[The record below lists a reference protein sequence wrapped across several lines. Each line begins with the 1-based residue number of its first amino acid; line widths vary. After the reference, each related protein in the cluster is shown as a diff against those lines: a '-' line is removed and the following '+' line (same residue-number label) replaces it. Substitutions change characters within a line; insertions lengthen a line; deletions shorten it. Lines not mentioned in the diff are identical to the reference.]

1 VPLIANTKSLIRNLL
16 GRERADR
23 DTDEELRSY
32 LDLLTEEKIASGL
45 NPTQARRQ
53 ADIELGGLE
62 QVKENVR
69 DVRAT
74 ALLDS
79 IAQDVRYAL
88 RTLRRAPAFTAIAV
102 LTLAL
107 GIGANTAIYSVVYTL
122 ILRSFPVQHPEQLV
136 ELLHRYPGEPRLN
149 GFSRDAFQ
157 FIREHNDVLAGL
169 VAVANQ
175 PLHLRSENLEP
186 QTVEGAYVD
195 ANFFRVLGVDPALGR
210 RIEPEVD
217 APKSPN
223 PIAVISWSFWET
235 RLNLDPA
242 ILGKQVVVDETPVTV
257 VGVTPK
263 GFSGLQADTRQDIW
277 LPLALR
283 RTETTNQQ
291 FSVSLFGR
299 LKPGVSLD
307 HARSE
312 LAVLWDQSKPPD
324 NPFLRKM
331 RFELASASAGSSRLR
346 DEFGRPML
354 ALLALVGLLLLIACS
369 NVAGMLL
376 ARGASRERE
385 MAVRVSLGAGRA
397 RLMRQVLTESL
408 LLSAAGGALGVWFAY
423 FAAVSLVQIIL
434 TARTIGPPLDFQPQI
449 DAPVLIFTAVIA
461 LSTGA
466 FFGMA
471 PAMRAGNAAPSL
483 ALSQSSGG
491 QTKLARRFEKSLV
504 IAQVTLS
511 VILLSAA
518 ALFVR
523 HLSDLRH
530 LDVGFNRDNVLQITI
545 DPAHIGLADTQISQR
560 SEELLKQLESLPGIR
575 SASLGASTPISGAG
589 ASRAVTAEGHE
600 DKPGEFRY
608 VTLNWIAPNFFET
621 LGTPLLAG
629 RDFNA
634 QDQSAVHVAI
644 VNQSMARYYFGD
656 ESPLGK
662 HITFD
667 RDQQSYEIVG
677 EVADAKYYEI
687 REPVQCTIYLNAFQN
702 PAHSWRFIIHT
713 AAHPMTIAPA
723 VRREIRE
730 SLGPIAIRQVTTLTA
745 QVDASIVPERLTA
758 LVSGFFGALGALL
771 AAIGLYGLLAYSIAR
786 RIHEIGVRMALGASP
801 STVVTMVIREATQLI
816 AAGLAVG
823 IPTALVANRLATHY
837 IPDLPSNP
845 TTSIAIAAATILAAA
860 TLAIYIPAHC
870 ASRLDPATAL
880 RHE

>member
-1 VPLIANTKSLIRNLL
+1 MPLIANTKRLIRNLL

-23 DTDEELRSY
+23 DTDQELRSY

-45 NPTQARRQ
+45 SPTQARRE
-53 ADIELGGLE
+53 ANIEFGGLE

-74 ALLDS
+74 AFLDS

-122 ILRSFPVQHPEQLV
+122 ILRSLPVQHPEQLV

-157 FIREHNDVLAGL
+157 FIHDHNDVLAGL

-195 ANFFRVLGVDPALGR
+195 ANFFHVLGVEPALGR
-210 RIEPEVD
+210 LIDPEVD
-217 APKSPN
+217 APSQSPH

-235 RLNLDPA
+235 RFNLDPA
-242 ILGKQVVVDETPVTV
+242 ILGKQVVVDETPVTIV
-257 VGVTPK
+257 AVTPK
-263 GFSGLQADTRQDIW
+263 EFSGLQADTRQDLW

-283 RTETTNQQ
+283 RTETTSQQ

-299 LKPGVSLD
+299 LNLGVSLG

-346 DEFGRPML
+346 DEFGRPLL
-354 ALLALVGLLLLIACS
+354 ALLVLVGLLLLIGCS

-376 ARGASRERE
+376 ARGAGRERE

-408 LLSAAGGALGVWFAY
+408 VLSAAGGALGVWFAY
-423 FAAVSLVQIIL
+423 FAAASLVQIML
-434 TARTIGPPLDFQPQI
+434 AARTIGPPLDFQPQI
-449 DAPVLIFTAVIA
+449 DAHVLIFTAVIA

-491 QTKLARRFEKSLV
+491 QTKLARRFGKSLV

-545 DPAHIGLADTQISQR
+545 DPVHSGLADTQISQR
-560 SEELLKQLESLPGIR
+560 SEELLKRLESLPGVR

-608 VTLNWIAPNFFET
+608 VTLNWIAPKFFQT

-644 VNQSMARYYFGD
+644 VNQSMARYYFGYQ
-656 ESPLGK
+656 SPLGK

-667 RDQQSYEIVG
+667 RDQRSYEIVG

-687 REPVQCTIYLNAFQN
+687 REPVQRTIYLNAFQD
-702 PAHSWRFIIHT
+702 PAHSWRFIVHT
-713 AAHPMTIAPA
+713 AAPTTIAPA

-730 SLGPIAIRQVTTLTA
+730 SLGPIAIRQVTTLAA

-758 LVSGFFGALGALL
+758 LVSGFFGALGALF
-771 AAIGLYGLLAYSIAR
+771 AAIGLYGLLAYSITR

-816 AAGLAVG
+816 AAGMAVG
-823 IPTALVANRLATHY
+823 IPTALVANKLATHY

-870 ASRLDPATAL
+870 ASRLDPTTAL

>member
-1 VPLIANTKSLIRNLL
+1 MPLIANTKSLIRNLL

-32 LDLLTEEKIASGL
+32 LDLLTEEKVASGL

-53 ADIELGGLE
+53 ANIEFGGLE

-74 ALLDS
+74 AFLDS

-88 RTLRRAPAFTAIAV
+88 RTFRRAPAFTAIAV

-122 ILRSFPVQHPEQLV
+122 ILRSLPVHHPEQLV

-149 GFSRDAFQ
+149 GFSCDASQ
-157 FIREHNDVLAGL
+157 FIRDHHDVLAGL

-175 PLHLRSENLEP
+175 PLHLRSENLDP

-195 ANFFRVLGVDPALGR
+195 ANFFRVLGVEPALGR
-210 RIEPEVD
+210 LIDPEVD
-217 APKSPN
+217 APSPN

-235 RLNLDPA
+235 RFNLDPA
-242 ILGKQVVVDETPVTV
+242 ILGKQVVVDETPVTI

-263 GFSGLQADTRQDIW
+263 EFSGLQADTRQDIW

-299 LKPGVSLD
+299 LKPGVSPG

-354 ALLALVGLLLLIACS
+354 ALLALVGLLLLIASS

-408 LLSAAGGALGVWFAY
+408 VLSAAGGALGVWFAY
-423 FAAVSLVQIIL
+423 FAAASLVQIIL
-434 TARTIGPPLDFQPQI
+434 AARTIGPPLDFQPQF
-449 DAPVLIFTAVIA
+449 DAHVLIVTAVIA

-491 QTKLARRFEKSLV
+491 QTKLARRFGKSLV
-504 IAQVTLS
+504 IGQVTLS

-545 DPAHIGLADTQISQR
+545 DPAHSGLADTQISQR
-560 SEELLKQLESLPGIR
+560 SEELLKQLESLPGVR

-608 VTLNWIAPNFFET
+608 VALNWIAPNFFQT

-656 ESPLGK
+656 ESALGK

-687 REPVQCTIYLNAFQN
+687 REPVQRTIYLNAFQN
-702 PAHSWRFIIHT
+702 PAHSWRFIVHT
-713 AAHPMTIAPA
+713 AAYPTTIAPA

-730 SLGPIAIRQVTTLTA
+730 SLGPIAISQVTTLAA

-786 RIHEIGVRMALGASP
+786 RIHEIGIRMALGASP
-801 STVVTMVIREATQLI
+801 STVVTMVIREASQLI

-823 IPTALVANRLATHY
+823 IPTALVTNKLATHY

-870 ASRLDPATAL
+870 ASRLDPTSAL